1 LYIHTEYIF
10 FNFQNMLTLVEIDS
24 LLIEDERIIYLGSEC
39 LVMSGQN
46 FRLHV
51 ERNGNKLLF
60 D

>member
-1 LYIHTEYIF
+1 
-10 FNFQNMLTLVEIDS
+10 MLTLVEIDS
-24 LLIEDERIIYLGSEC
+24 LLIEDERIIYLVSEC
-39 LVMSGQN
+39 LVMLGQN